1 MFFWLEDLKFSWL
14 LVYVLTYSMDFLY
27 RTIFESVAS
36 WHVHVL
42 LQCVS
47 VLKYNKNVNCLDHWE
62 LSLSVYHNTLIFII
76 VYTCKVKIFYIPNE
90 CVLNFF
96 LDILQNKLIINTKTL
111 LKEAAEREQRL
122 LTENQDLKQKVGQ
135 RSYNPVIDWGT
146 VTLW

>member
-1 MFFWLEDLKFSWL
+1 MYGKN
-14 LVYVLTYSMDFLY
+14 FLY
-27 RTIFESVAS
+27 TKWMCFE
-36 WHVHVL
+36 L
-42 LQCVS
+42 
-47 VLKYNKNVNCLDHWE
+47 
-62 LSLSVYHNTLIFII
+62 
-76 VYTCKVKIFYIPNE
+76 
-90 CVLNFF
+90 F